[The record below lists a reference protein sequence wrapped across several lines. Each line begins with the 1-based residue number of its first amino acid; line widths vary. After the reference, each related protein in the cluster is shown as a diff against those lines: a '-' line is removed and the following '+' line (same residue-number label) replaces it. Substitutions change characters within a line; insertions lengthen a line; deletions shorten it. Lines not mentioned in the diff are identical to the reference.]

1 MTGTHTIA
9 ALATP
14 PGMGAIAVVRL
25 SGPEAISIADAVFR
39 SVRNKK
45 LQKQP
50 SHTVLLGHLYDDETM
65 VDEVLVTVFHGP
77 HSYTGEDVVEISC
90 HGSTYIQQKLLQ
102 IVMNKGAKMAEAG
115 EFTLRAFL
123 NGKMDLTQ
131 AEAVADLIA
140 SEGAAAHRMA
150 MQQMRGGISD
160 RLSEL
165 RAQLVDFASLIELEL
180 DFSEE
185 DVAFADRTAL
195 EKLLDNI
202 QETLKS
208 LIDSFALGN
217 AMKNGVPVAIAGKPN
232 AGKSSLLNA
241 LLQEEKAI
249 VSDIPGTTR
258 DSIEDTLYLDGIQ
271 FRFIDTA
278 GLRETDDKIEAIGVE
293 RAKDKIAQSQLLLY
307 VVDPTQTLP
316 EEVINAINEL
326 ETEKL
331 QTLVII
337 NKVDLLSSDDQD
349 RYSNN
354 LGKQTHLF
362 ISAQTQLGLKEL
374 KQQLSALVQGETFET
389 IISNNRHYATL
400 KDALEATLAVRKGL
414 SDGLSSD
421 LLAIDL
427 RATLDHLGT
436 VTGTVST
443 DELLGN
449 IFANFC
455 IGK

>member
-39 SVRNKK
+39 SVRKKK

-50 SHTVLLGHLYDDETM
+50 SHTVHLGHLYDDQTM
-65 VDEVLVTVFHGP
+65 VDEVLVTVFKGP

-150 MQQMRGGISD
+150 IQQMRGGISD

-185 DVAFADRTAL
+185 DVAFADRAAL

-307 VVDPTQTLP
+307 VVDPTQTRP
-316 EEVINAINEL
+316 EEVRDALTAL
-326 ETEKL
+326 EKEKL

-337 NKVDLLSSDDQD
+337 NKVDLLSNADQD
-349 RYSNN
+349 KYSSN
-354 LGKQTHLF
+354 LRKQTHLF

-374 KQQLSALVQGETFET
+374 KQQLSDLVQGESFET
-389 IISNNRHYATL
+389 IITNNRHYATL

>member
-25 SGPEAISIADAVFR
+25 SGPNAISIADAVFR
-39 SVRNKK
+39 SVRSKK

-50 SHTVLLGHLYDDETM
+50 SHTVHLGHLYDDQTM

-77 HSYTGEDVVEISC
+77 QSYTGEDVVEISC

-150 MQQMRGGISD
+150 IQQMRGGISD

-185 DVAFADRTAL
+185 DVAFADRAAL

-202 QETLKS
+202 QETLKT

-278 GLRETDDKIEAIGVE
+278 GLRETDDRIEAIGVE

-307 VVDPTQTLP
+307 VVDPTQTRP
-316 EEVINAINEL
+316 EEVHNALSTL
-326 ETEKL
+326 ETKNL

-337 NKVDLLSSDDQD
+337 NKVDLLSNADQD
-349 RYSNN
+349 KYSKN

-374 KQQLSALVQGETFET
+374 KQKLSDLVQGETFET
-389 IISNNRHYATL
+389 IITNNRHYATL

>member
-45 LQKQP
+45 LQKQS
-50 SHTVLLGHLYDDETM
+50 SHTVHLGHLYDDQTM

-150 MQQMRGGISD
+150 IQQMRGGISD
-160 RLSEL
+160 RLSGL

-195 EKLLDNI
+195 EKLLDSI

-241 LLQEEKAI
+241 LFQEEKAI

-293 RAKDKIAQSQLLLY
+293 RAKDKIAQSKLLLY
-307 VVDPTQTLP
+307 VVDPTQTRA
-316 EEVINAINEL
+316 EEVNNAINEL
-326 ETEKL
+326 ETENL

-337 NKVDLLSSDDQD
+337 NKVDLLSNDDQD
-349 RYSNN
+349 MYSNN

-374 KQQLSALVQGETFET
+374 KQQLSNLVQGETFET